1 MEFTVICWPV
11 PKRSAAKKAHRVSP
25 AYISLICSN
34 LIIDHLLITPTVK
47 RKSFLEIH
55 GLLLASLLLTL
66 SRDATT
72 DQETNESFITV
83 TLFLIHSLSGSVG
96 GVLLH

>member
-55 GLLLASLLLTL
+55 GLLLASLLLT

-72 DQETNESFITV
+72 DQETNESFIAV